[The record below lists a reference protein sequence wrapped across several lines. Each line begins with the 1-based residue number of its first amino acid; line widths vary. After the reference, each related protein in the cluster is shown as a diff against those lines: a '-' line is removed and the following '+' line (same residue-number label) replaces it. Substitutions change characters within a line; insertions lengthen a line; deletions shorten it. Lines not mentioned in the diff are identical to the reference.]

1 MNKDLLNKLLI
12 FAAGS
17 VIGSAVTFV
26 VMKRK
31 YESYEWEEE
40 YIEEQEEE
48 PQEKEEEQV
57 KEKAG
62 KLMNEGFR
70 EGLKSV
76 KRENMIQY
84 NKILNDNEYS
94 SGEEKKEA
102 KDVEKPYMITVD
114 DYAELDDYNTESL
127 YYFEDGVLTDESE
140 NIIDDVEDIVGEE
153 ALAKFDEEEVDSVYV
168 RNDARKTDYEILRD
182 MGNYYD
188 KYPREDE

>member
-48 PQEKEEEQV
+48 PQEKEEEPV
-57 KEKAG
+57 EEKAG
-62 KLMNEGFR
+62 KLLNEGFR

-76 KRENMIQY
+76 KRENMVQY

-94 SGEEKKEA
+94 SGEEKREA

-114 DYAELDDYNTESL
+114 EYAELDDYNTESL

-188 KYPREDE
+188 RYSREDE

>member
-1 MNKDLLNKLLI
+1 MNKDLLNKLLM

-48 PQEKEEEQV
+48 PQEKKEESVE
-57 KEKAG
+57 EKVG
-62 KLMNEGFR
+62 KVMNEGFR

-84 NKILNDNEYS
+84 NKILKDNEYS

-102 KDVEKPYMITVD
+102 KDVEKPYMITID

>member
-17 VIGSAVTFV
+17 VIGSAITFV

-31 YESYEWEEE
+31 YESYEWDEE

-48 PQEKEEEQV
+48 PQEKEEERV

-114 DYAELDDYNTESL
+114 EYAELDDYNTESL

>member
-26 VMKRK
+26 AMKRK

-48 PQEKEEEQV
+48 PQEKEEELV
-57 KEKAG
+57 EEKAG

-70 EGLKSV
+70 AGLKSV
-76 KRENMIQY
+76 KRENMVQY
-84 NKILNDNEYS
+84 NKILKDNEYS
-94 SGEEKKEA
+94 SEEEKKEA

-114 DYAELDDYNTESL
+114 EYAELDDYNTESL

-153 ALAKFDEEEVDSVYV
+153 ALAKFDEEEVDSV
-168 RNDARKTDYEILRD
+168 
-182 MGNYYD
+182 
-188 KYPREDE
+188 

>member
-140 NIIDDVEDIVGEE
+140 NIIDDVENIVGEE

>member
-48 PQEKEEEQV
+48 SQEKEEEPV
-57 KEKAG
+57 EEKAG
-62 KLMNEGFR
+62 KLLNEGFR

-94 SGEEKKEA
+94 SGEDKKEA

-114 DYAELDDYNTESL
+114 EYAELGDYNTESL

-168 RNDARKTDYEILRD
+168 RNDTRKTDYEILRD

>member
-40 YIEEQEEE
+40 YIEDQEEE
-48 PQEKEEEQV
+48 PQEKEEEPV
-57 KEKAG
+57 EEKAG
-62 KLMNEGFR
+62 KLLNEGFR

-94 SGEEKKEA
+94 SGEDKKEA

-114 DYAELDDYNTESL
+114 EYAELGDYNTESL

-140 NIIDDVEDIVGEE
+140 NIIDDVEDIVGDE

>member
-48 PQEKEEEQV
+48 PVE
-57 KEKAG
+57 EKAG
-62 KLMNEGFR
+62 KLINEGFR
-70 EGLKSV
+70 AGLKSV
-76 KRENMIQY
+76 KRENMVQY
-84 NKILNDNEYS
+84 NKILKDNEYS
-94 SGEEKKEA
+94 SGEEKREA

-114 DYAELDDYNTESL
+114 EYAELDDYNTESL

-153 ALAKFDEEEVDSVYV
+153 ALTKFDEEEVDSVYV

>member
-48 PQEKEEEQV
+48 PQEKEEEPV
-57 KEKAG
+57 EEKAG
-62 KLMNEGFR
+62 KLLNEGFR

-76 KRENMIQY
+76 KRENMVQY

-94 SGEEKKEA
+94 SGEEKREA

-114 DYAELDDYNTESL
+114 EYAELDDYNTESL

-188 KYPREDE
+188 RYPREDG

>member
-40 YIEEQEEE
+40 YIEDQEEE
-48 PQEKEEEQV
+48 PQEKEEEPV
-57 KEKAG
+57 EEKAG
-62 KLMNEGFR
+62 KLLNEGFR

-94 SGEEKKEA
+94 SGEDKKEA

-114 DYAELDDYNTESL
+114 EYAELGDYNTESL

-153 ALAKFDEEEVDSVYV
+153 AIAKFDEEEVDSVYV

>member
-48 PQEKEEEQV
+48 PQEKEEEPV
-57 KEKAG
+57 EEKAG

-76 KRENMIQY
+76 KRENMVQY
-84 NKILNDNEYS
+84 NKILKDNEYS

-114 DYAELDDYNTESL
+114 DYAELDNYNTESL

>member
-48 PQEKEEEQV
+48 PQEKKEEPVE
-57 KEKAG
+57 EKAG

-76 KRENMIQY
+76 KRENMVQY
-84 NKILNDNEYS
+84 NKILKDNEYS

-127 YYFEDGVLTDESE
+127 YYFEDGVLTDETD
-140 NIIDDVEDIVGEE
+140 NIIDDAEDIVGEE

>member
-48 PQEKEEEQV
+48 LNREELEKV
-57 KEKAG
+57 G
-62 KLMNEGFR
+62 KVMNEGFR

-76 KRENMIQY
+76 KRENMVQY
-84 NKILNDNEYS
+84 NKILKDNEYS
-94 SGEEKKEA
+94 SEEEKKEA

-114 DYAELDDYNTESL
+114 EYAELDDYNTESL